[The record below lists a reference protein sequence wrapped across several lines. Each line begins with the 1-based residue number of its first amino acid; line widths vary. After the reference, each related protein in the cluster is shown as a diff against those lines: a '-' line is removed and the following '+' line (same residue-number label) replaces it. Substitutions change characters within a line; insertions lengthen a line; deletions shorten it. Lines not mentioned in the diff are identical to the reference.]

1 MLTGN
6 LLYSRISLIHKATG
20 TVPRPF
26 AKRTGKRL
34 RRRAHLFKD
43 RDSESLSH
51 GAHGGAV
58 ALSHAQILG
67 ESTPTRLV
75 RFKSFG
81 ERYEQ
86 WRQRASV
93 GLSQLDLAPDLA
105 RDIGSRRWLRGT
117 ATLLGLSALALV
129 AWPDFAPLE
138 AAAAMPIDES
148 AQDEFRSQMIMPLAL
163 GADSGR
169 RMGATRDVVALKS
182 APERPRLDLVATL
195 ARGDSFERMLMR
207 TGVGQ
212 AEASRIAEMV
222 AGAIPL
228 SEIAPGTQVDLT
240 LGRRASPSMPRPL
253 DALSFRARFDLQLA
267 VERRNGRLALDPRP
281 IKVDATP
288 LRIRGTVGSSLYR
301 SARAAGAPANAVQ
314 QYLRAL
320 GQEVDLDRAIG
331 SGDQFDLIIE
341 YKRAATGEIEAG
353 KLLYAGL
360 LRGGKP
366 RKQLMRWGGDGRFYE
381 ASGVGEQRSGLL
393 APVPGRVSSNYGMR
407 RHPILGYRRMHR
419 GLDFKAGQGTPIY
432 AVTDGKVEF
441 AGRNGG
447 HGNFIRLDHGN
458 GLDTGYSHMSRI
470 AVSRGQRVRRGQ
482 VIGYVGST
490 GLSTGPHLHYEMY
503 RGGKTVDPSSVRFV
517 TRAQLTGSELAA
529 FRAQLS
535 TLQQVEPGAALASLE
550 PDPSFAEEPV
560 REIDRIENKQR
571 VS

>member
-1 MLTGN
+1 M
-6 LLYSRISLIHKATG
+6 
-20 TVPRPF
+20 
-26 AKRTGKRL
+26 
-34 RRRAHLFKD
+34 FKD
-43 RDSESLSH
+43 RDDEGFPH

-58 ALSHAQILG
+58 ALSRAQILG
-67 ESTPTRLV
+67 EVTPSRLV

-93 GLSQLDLAPDLA
+93 ALSQFDLAPDLA

-117 ATLLGLSALALV
+117 ATLLGLSALALA

-138 AAAAMPIDES
+138 AAPAMSIDES

-169 RMGATRDVVALKS
+169 RMGATRDVVALRS

-195 ARGDSFERMLMR
+195 ARGDSFARMLMR
-207 TGVGQ
+207 TGVSD
-212 AEASRIAEMV
+212 AEATRIADMV
-222 AGAIPL
+222 GGVIPL
-228 SEIAPGTQVDLT
+228 SEIAPGTQIDIT
-240 LGRRASPSMPRPL
+240 LGRRASPNMPRPL

-267 VERRNGRLALDPRP
+267 VERRHGRLALDPRP
-281 IKVDATP
+281 VKVDSTP
-288 LRIRGTVGSSLYR
+288 LRVRGTVGSSLYR

-331 SGDQFDLIIE
+331 SGDEFDLIIE
-341 YKRAATGEIEAG
+341 YKRAATGEVEAG

-360 LRGGKP
+360 LRHGKP

-381 ASGVGEQRSGLL
+381 ASGVGESRQGLL

-407 RHPILGYRRMHR
+407 RHPILGYRRMHS
-419 GLDFKAGQGTPIY
+419 GLDFKAGHGTPIY
-432 AVTDGKVEF
+432 AVTDGTVES

-447 HGNFIRLDHGN
+447 HGNYVRLDHGG

-503 RGGKTVDPSSVRFV
+503 RGGKTVDPSGVRFV

-535 TLQQVEPGAALASLE
+535 ALQQVEPGAALASLE

-560 REIDRIENKQR
+560 REIDRIENKKR
-571 VS
+571 IS

>member
-1 MLTGN
+1 
-6 LLYSRISLIHKATG
+6 
-20 TVPRPF
+20 
-26 AKRTGKRL
+26 
-34 RRRAHLFKD
+34 LFKD

-138 AAAAMPIDES
+138 AAPAMPIDES

-240 LGRRASPSMPRPL
+240 LGRRASHSMPRPL

-267 VERRNGRLALDPRP
+267 VERRDGRLALDPRP

-331 SGDQFDLIIE
+331 SGDEFDLIIE

-419 GLDFKAGQGTPIY
+419 GLDFRAGQGTPIY

-447 HGNFIRLDHGN
+447 HGNFVRLDHGN

-529 FRAQLS
+529 FRSQLS
-535 TLQQVEPGAALASLE
+535 ALQQVEPGAALASLE
-550 PDPSFAEEPV
+550 PDPSFSEEPV